1 MANISGHQP
10 GISYCPV
17 CKEPLRNIPREEM
30 TSIGYQRADGTV
42 SEFTHTP
49 REPTISAFEPINR
62 LLKTDRYNGTTY
74 NRPLAL
80 IL

>member
-30 TSIGYQRADGTV
+30 TSIGCQRADGTV
-42 SEFTHTP
+42 SGFTHTP
-49 REPTISAFEPINR
+49 AEPPKKPLKPINR
-62 LLKTDRYNGTTY
+62 PLKID
-74 NRPLAL
+74 
-80 IL
+80 